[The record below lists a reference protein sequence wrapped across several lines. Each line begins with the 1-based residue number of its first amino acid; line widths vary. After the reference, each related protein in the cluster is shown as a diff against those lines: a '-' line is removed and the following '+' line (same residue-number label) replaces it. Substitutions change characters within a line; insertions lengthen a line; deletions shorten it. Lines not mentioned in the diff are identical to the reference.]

1 MDNLAM
7 DVLRELKRKELKNR
21 IIIILISGLL
31 LFVTNFL
38 WFIQWNS
45 PPKDDTEII
54 LITEEDEDDDPQSE
68 NTQGK

>member
-1 MDNLAM
+1 MDNLAT

-21 IIIILISGLL
+21 IILILISGLL

-54 LITEEDEDDDPQSE
+54 LITEDDENDNPQSE
-68 NTQGK
+68 NEKSE

>member
-1 MDNLAM
+1 MDNLAT

-21 IIIILISGLL
+21 IILILISGLL

-54 LITEEDEDDDPQSE
+54 IITEDDENDDPQSE
-68 NTQGK
+68 NEKSE

>member
-21 IIIILISGLL
+21 ILIILISGLL

-54 LITEEDEDDDPQSE
+54 LITEDDENDDSQSE
-68 NTQGK
+68 NEKSE

>member
-21 IIIILISGLL
+21 ILIILISGLL

-54 LITEEDEDDDPQSE
+54 LITEDDENDDSQSE

>member
-1 MDNLAM
+1 MDNLAT

-21 IIIILISGLL
+21 ILIILISGLL

-45 PPKDDTEII
+45 PPKDDSEIT
-54 LITEEDEDDDPQSE
+54 LIMEDDENDDPQSE
-68 NTQGK
+68 NEKSE